1 MTEPFA
7 YAGSASIDLNS
18 DVGESFGRWM
28 LDDADMLA
36 TVSSANIACGFHAG
50 DPLSIRRSLEA
61 AAANGVTVGAHVGY
75 RDLVG
80 FGRRD
85 MDVDSPDLITDII
98 YQIGA
103 LQALAAGAGTRVSY
117 VKPHGALYNRIVHDE
132 RQAAAVVAAI
142 ADVDPSLVLLGLP
155 GSVVL
160 KLAER
165 AGVPTATEAFADRAY
180 TPDGELVSRRVDGAV
195 LHDADTIAD
204 RILRLVETGTIPAI
218 DGTDV
223 RLQADSVC
231 VHGDTEGAAE
241 AARAVRTRLTEAGV
255 QISAFAGA

>member
-1 MTEPFA
+1 MTEPVA
-7 YAGSASIDLNS
+7 RVDLNS
-18 DVGESFGRWM
+18 DVGESFGRWT
-28 LDDADMLA
+28 LDDAAMLT

-50 DPLSIRRSLEA
+50 DPSSIRRSLTV

-85 MDVDSPDLITDII
+85 LDVDTPDLIADVI

-103 LQALAAGAGTRVSY
+103 LQALAVGAGTRVSY

-132 RQAAAVVAAI
+132 RQAEAVVTAI
-142 ADVDPSLVLLGLP
+142 TELDPSLVLLGLP

-160 KLAER
+160 HLAER

-180 TPDGELVSRRVDGAV
+180 TPEGKLVSRRVEGSV
-195 LHDADTIAD
+195 LHDPELIAG
-204 RILRLVETGTIPAI
+204 RILRLVETGTITAI
-218 DGTDV
+218 DGTEV
-223 RLQADSVC
+223 RLHADSIC
-231 VHGDTEGAAE
+231 VHGDTDGAVE
-241 AARAVRTRLTEAGV
+241 AARALRARLTGAGV
-255 QISAFAGA
+255 RITAFAGA